1 MHLNVDGDACLLI
14 AGIHD
19 NKSQSY
25 NNAYAMALE
34 CRKYFLKLL
43 ANKIFDVFIY
53 SLNLAMY
60 LSLNYRFCQQ
70 V

>member
-1 MHLNVDGDACLLI
+1 MHFKVDGKACWLI

-34 CRKYFLKLL
+34 CRKYFLKLF
-43 ANKIFDVFIY
+43 ANKICDVFIY
-53 SLNLAMY
+53 S
-60 LSLNYRFCQQ
+60 
-70 V
+70 